1 MLGTG
6 TAGHI
11 AIVAAFCVLLG
22 WAALSDLQRRVIP
35 NRISVAIL
43 ALYPAHALTLSAS
56 QIALSVA
63 VAAGVLILGMVV
75 FARGW
80 IGGGDVKLHSVVA
93 LWAGWP
99 LAIEFAVVTSL
110 FGAVLALS
118 WMVLVRHFPPLF
130 PSAATANGRTEMPY
144 GVAIA
149 AGGVY
154 VATRLM

>member
-11 AIVAAFCVLLG
+11 AIVTAFCFLLG
-22 WAALSDLQRRVIP
+22 WAAVSDLQRRVIP

-43 ALYPAHALTLSAS
+43 ALYPAHALTLPAAA
-56 QIALSVA
+56 IGPSVA
-63 VAAGVLILGMVV
+63 VAVGVLIFGM
-75 FARGW
+75 FAFVRGW
-80 IGGGDVKLHSVVA
+80 IGGGDVKLLSVAA

-99 LAIEFAVVTSL
+99 LAVELAVITSL

-118 WMVLVRHFPPLF
+118 WIALARYFPPLF
-130 PSAATANGRTEMPY
+130 PSIAAANGRTEMPY

-154 VATRLM
+154 VAARLV

>member
-6 TAGHI
+6 IAGHI

-56 QIALSVA
+56 QVAWSVA

-80 IGGGDVKLHSVVA
+80 IGGGDVKLLSVVA

-99 LAIEFAVVTSL
+99 LAIELAVVTSL

-118 WMVLVRHFPPLF
+118 WIALVRHFPPLF
-130 PSAATANGRTEMPY
+130 PSTAAANGRTEMPY

-154 VATRLM
+154 VATRLV